1 MLEFKVLELED
12 KPVFDRI
19 LSEDPPRISE
29 LTFTNLFM
37 WRFKYRPL
45 WTVHDACLLII
56 LRGNGDSVI
65 GLPPTGTGNKAVA
78 LDILWDAIV
87 TRSDEPV
94 ISRVDSQFVENFVD
108 TKRFR
113 VNKDRDN
120 SDYVYRAEDLIK
132 LTGNRYHQK
141 RNHVNKFLKSYR
153 FEYQVLNDKLVKDFL
168 GLQDSWCQLKDCE
181 SNEDLL
187 AEDRAVFE
195 ALLHYKYLGLRG
207 GAILIEDK
215 VEAFTLGEKLSQDTA
230 VIHVEKANP
239 EIPGLYATINQQ
251 FCQHEWSEVTYV
263 NRQQDLGVPGM
274 RKAKTSYHPDH
285 MVDKFTLI
293 RR

>member
-1 MLEFKVLELED
+1 
-12 KPVFDRI
+12 
-19 LSEDPPRISE
+19 
-29 LTFTNLFM
+29 
-37 WRFKYRPL
+37 
-45 WTVHDACLLII
+45 
-56 LRGNGDSVI
+56 
-65 GLPPTGTGNKAVA
+65 
-78 LDILWDAIV
+78 
-87 TRSDEPV
+87 
-94 ISRVDSQFVENFVD
+94 VENFVD

-113 VNKDRDN
+113 VSKDRNN

-153 FEYQVLNDKLVKDFL
+153 FEYQVLNDKLVRDFL
-168 GLQDSWCQLKDCE
+168 DLQDSWCQLKDCE
-181 SNEDLL
+181 SNEDLM

-239 EIPGLYATINQQ
+239 DIPGLYAMINQQ

-274 RKAKTSYHPDH
+274 RKAKKSYHPDH
-285 MVDKFTLI
+285 MVDKFTLV

>member
-12 KPVFDRI
+12 KPVFDRM
-19 LSEDPPRISE
+19 LSDDPPRISE

-45 WTVHDACLLII
+45 WAVHDACLLII
-56 LRGNGDSVI
+56 LHGNGDSVI
-65 GLPPTGTGNKAVA
+65 GLPPAGTGNKAIA
-78 LDILWDAIV
+78 LDILWDAIAS
-87 TRSDEPV
+87 RSDEPA

-113 VNKDRDN
+113 VSKDRDN
-120 SDYVYRAEDLIK
+120 SDYVYRTEDLIK

-141 RNHVNKFLKSYR
+141 RNHVNKFLKNYR
-153 FEYQVLNDKLVKDFL
+153 FEYQVLNDKLVRDFL
-168 GLQDSWCQLKDCE
+168 DLQDSWCQLKDCE
-181 SNEDLL
+181 SNEDLM

-195 ALLHYKYLGLRG
+195 ALLHYKYLGFRG

-251 FCQHEWSEVTYV
+251 FCQHEWSEVTFV

-274 RKAKTSYHPDH
+274 RKAKKSYHPDH
-285 MVDKFTLI
+285 MVDKYTLV